1 MREVEKSEG
10 NYMSRERSGTETET
24 EQRGTQKTN
33 KRSDEIQERKKAKK
47 KSFFI
52 HKVFMLLLLLL
63 LLLLL

>member
-24 EQRGTQKTN
+24 EQ
-33 KRSDEIQERKKAKK
+33 KAKK

-52 HKVFMLLLLLL
+52 HEVFMLLLLLL
-63 LLLLL
+63 LLLLRSWKALSALLREW